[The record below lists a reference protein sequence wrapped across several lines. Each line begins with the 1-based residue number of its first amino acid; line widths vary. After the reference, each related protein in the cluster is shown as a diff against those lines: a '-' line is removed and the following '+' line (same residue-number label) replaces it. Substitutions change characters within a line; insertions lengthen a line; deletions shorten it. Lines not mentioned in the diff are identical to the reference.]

1 MKTKKQQES
10 KTKKTLK
17 GFSRWTGGIL
27 FSLALLMLLINLFAS
42 ALINNTDLLKQVLSD
57 EITNSDIFVDQL
69 IENSGATKEEIKE
82 FCRQNPQEELCK
94 VMDNPGALIADTLGF
109 DELDKNMEP
118 VKQVLKQSKPFIL
131 ILLFLGVLLHFL
143 GRISIY
149 DMLYKISRTA
159 FIESA
164 LGIVLV
170 ILSPK
175 FIPNIIN
182 KFIPKNIETP
192 VELVNLALNAVDKW
206 FNLAIAEF
214 KTTMIIIAVVSL
226 ALSITAYIL
235 NKKNKSP

>member
-27 FSLALLMLLINLFAS
+27 FSLALLMLFINLFAS
-42 ALINNTDLLKQVLSD
+42 ALVNDIDSLKQVLSD

-69 IENSGATKEEIKE
+69 IEHSGATKEEVKE
-82 FCRQNPQEELCK
+82 FCKQNPQEELCK
-94 VMDNPGALIADTLGF
+94 VIDNPGAPIADTLGF
-109 DELDKNMEP
+109 DELDKNIEP
-118 VKQVLKQSKPFIL
+118 VKQGLKQSKPFIL

-149 DMLYKISRTA
+149 DMLYKISRTT
-159 FIESA
+159 FIESI
-164 LGIVLV
+164 LGVVLV

-182 KFIPKNIETP
+182 NFTPENKEIP
-192 VELVNLALNAVDKW
+192 VELITLALNTVDKW
-206 FNLAIAEF
+206 FNLALAEL
-214 KTTMIIIAVVSL
+214 KTIMIIIAVVSL
-226 ALSITAYIL
+226 ILSITAYIL